1 INDAPNT
8 EQDYWVARSML
19 LSAGLI
25 KLDAHKGVHL
35 KPTRPIPYYFHTKE
49 SGIIAGLVICIFVM
63 MGVTGAR
70 LYLRAFTHRLKWGM
84 DDTLMI
90 PGLIMAVAYPSIQI
104 AVVQYGGAGRHIYDV
119 SYHQITIEDCHVLII
134 LLIQLAAVAQIDFF
148 VCVGIVKMSITVFN
162 IRLTSMASRGWQ
174 IGNWIFLSIIICYII
189 IAFFLNVIQ
198 CVPAATSF
206 DLVNYGKRA
215 TAPKCM
221 GIREMGTILRAI
233 NITMDYLLL
242 ATPII
247 VLWRVQ
253 MSWKKKAWLFALSCV
268 GGLAC
273 IGSVMTLVAKTHLK
287 SDPLW
292 NYTGIL
298 GWSLVELVFSVLAAS
313 LPTLAFL
320 LLPTSIR
327 TNQCEASEPYPSQ
340 PSQRR

>member
-1 INDAPNT
+1 MYIRHDGSHWSSTISAGFHSSSEVGHGRHADDTGTDHGCGLSFYPNRCGPV
-8 EQDYWVARSML
+8 WRSRETYLRRL
-19 LSAGLI
+19 LS
-25 KLDAHKGVHL
+25 
-35 KPTRPIPYYFHTKE
+35 P
-49 SGIIAGLVICIFVM
+49 
-63 MGVTGAR
+63 
-70 LYLRAFTHRLKWGM
+70 
-84 DDTLMI
+84 
-90 PGLIMAVAYPSIQI
+90 
-104 AVVQYGGAGRHIYDV
+104 
-119 SYHQITIEDCHVLII
+119 VLP
-134 LLIQLAAVAQIDFF
+134 LPLAVAQIDFF